1 MTQRTLTYFLSDLHL
16 GAAYD
21 HGSRERERR
30 VVAFLDSIKEQA
42 MAIYLLGDILDY
54 WYEYKYVVPKGY
66 VRLFGKLAEL
76 TDAGVQVTWLTGNH
90 DIWLFDYIQK
100 ELGVRVGDS
109 ELTEEIDGIPFYMAH
124 GDRTGCDSRTFRLMQ
139 RLFRNRLCQ
148 HLYSAINPRWTIPF
162 ALRWSASSRRKPQL
176 CSSPER
182 TEMALSRLETFCH
195 TYLTDHPD
203 TRYFLFGHLHVVAR
217 RQLSPAAEMLVLGD
231 WLTHFTYARFDGTC
245 LEIHTFSAAHAA
257 EGNTVR

>member
-76 TDAGVQVTWLTGNH
+76 TDAGVQ
-90 DIWLFDYIQK
+90 
-100 ELGVRVGDS
+100 
-109 ELTEEIDGIPFYMAH
+109 
-124 GDRTGCDSRTFRLMQ
+124 
-139 RLFRNRLCQ
+139 
-148 HLYSAINPRWTIPF
+148 
-162 ALRWSASSRRKPQL
+162 
-176 CSSPER
+176 
-182 TEMALSRLETFCH
+182 LSL
-195 TYLTDHPD
+195 
-203 TRYFLFGHLHVVAR
+203 
-217 RQLSPAAEMLVLGD
+217 
-231 WLTHFTYARFDGTC
+231 
-245 LEIHTFSAAHAA
+245 IHI
-257 EGNTVR
+257 